1 MGITDLRS
9 EVILAPAPQL
19 DANHLRLRS
28 QTHVLNL
35 VVNAICNNVS
45 FGN

>member
-9 EVILAPAPQL
+9 EVILAPQL
-19 DANHLRLRS
+19 DANQLRLRS